1 MDSISTEHPN
11 FSSFFWIDN
20 KSNIIKKK
28 KKEEYRCSQWWT
40 MKRQQKAKKQK
51 NQETILR
58 EEMNSIIEEQSKMPQ
73 HRDQSKRIRWHKSCN
88 WPNNFSISSKER
100 WFRSVQIIRLKQPGN
115 KCQIFELCFPTH
127 WHQQKNKLTTEPSM
141 THWIPKIWSN
151 KEWVAGQRRKRW
163 STLHSFLIA
172 TTHTTQIR

>member
-1 MDSISTEHPN
+1 
-11 FSSFFWIDN
+11 
-20 KSNIIKKK
+20 
-28 KKEEYRCSQWWT
+28 

-73 HRDQSKRIRWHKSCN
+73 HRDRSQRVCWHKSCN

-100 WFRSVQIIRLKQPGN
+100 WFRSVQMIHLKQPGN

-127 WHQQKNKLTTEPSM
+127 WHQQKNKLTTEPGM
-141 THWIPKIWSN
+141 DHWIPKFWSICTY
-151 KEWVAGQRRKRW
+151 KEWAAVQRRRMW
-163 STLHSFLIA
+163 STVSSLQHIQHQFAKERPLI
-172 TTHTTQIR
+172 IRLSQQFKKLITAQVSEC